1 MMECLLAFADGVC
14 STAHNSLISLCLANQ
29 INFEVSVIVS
39 LWLVYCGGDEK
50 CGHQPCDYGVVQVT
64 CNRTS
69 EAIAFNFIYF
79 YFNQRTRME
88 S

>member
-1 MMECLLAFADGVC
+1 MVECLLAFADGVC

-50 CGHQPCDYGVVQVT
+50 CGLVT
-64 CNRTS
+64 
-69 EAIAFNFIYF
+69 
-79 YFNQRTRME
+79 ME
-88 S
+88 SFRSSVIELLKP